1 MVSVWSLRGHD
12 WQAFYDETATSA
24 THPNDNGGNEMF
36 EITSTDAVRTIAC
49 LHSSGSSGRQ
59 WAMLREYVGEHFDV
73 LTPNLIGYGRD
84 FFEQGTAL
92 SMRDEVDAI
101 VAQIDAAGGKAHLVG
116 HSYGGA
122 IATCIALWYP
132 ERVASLTIYEPV
144 LFSMLYADDSTSMEV
159 QEFERVADSIIFQL
173 DSVYGRYQ
181 GARDFINYW
190 SGGDVW
196 KRMAGQQHA
205 RFASQMPKVAAEF
218 RALSGAGISAA
229 DIAGLNVPVRLFCG
243 SATRASARRIVE
255 LYAGSAPQVELRLID
270 GLGHMGPVTH
280 PFLVNPLIVDHIVD
294 NLPVD
299 EAKVA

>member
-1 MVSVWSLRGHD
+1 MVRDWSLRGHD

-36 EITSTDAVRTIAC
+36 VTGNTDEVRTIAC
-49 LHSSGSSGRQ
+49 LHSSGGSGRQ
-59 WAMLREYVGEHFDV
+59 WAMLREYVGERFDV
-73 LTPNLIGYGRD
+73 LTPNLIGYGKD
-84 FFEQGTAL
+84 QFGQGTAL
-92 SMRDEVDAI
+92 TIREEVDAV
-101 VAQIDAAGGKAHLVG
+101 VAQIDAAGGRAHIVG

-122 IATCIALWYP
+122 IATCLALWYP
-132 ERVASLTIYEPV
+132 ERVVSLTIYEPV
-144 LFSMLYADDSTSMEV
+144 LFSMLYADDGASTEV

-190 SGGDVW
+190 SGGDAW
-196 KRMAGQQHA
+196 QGMAGQQHA
-205 RFASQMPKVAAEF
+205 RLASQMPKVAAEF

-229 DIAGLNVPVRLFCG
+229 DLAGLRVPVRLFCG

-255 LYAGSAPQVELRLID
+255 LYAGSAPRVELHRLD

-280 PFLVNPLIVDHIVD
+280 PFLVNPLIVDHIFD